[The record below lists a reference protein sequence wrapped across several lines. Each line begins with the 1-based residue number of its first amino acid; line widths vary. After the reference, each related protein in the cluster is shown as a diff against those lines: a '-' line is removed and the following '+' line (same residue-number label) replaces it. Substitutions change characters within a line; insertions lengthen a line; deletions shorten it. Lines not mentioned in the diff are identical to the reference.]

1 MEVRLITYIAI
12 GARQMNLEL
21 GKLLKKEKK
30 TKKEKK
36 KTKKTKNCKM
46 EATSHP
52 LSIWDGAPELLKSNQ
67 ERTEQF

>member
-1 MEVRLITYIAI
+1 
-12 GARQMNLEL
+12 MNSKRANLV
-21 GKLLKKEKK
+21 KKEKK